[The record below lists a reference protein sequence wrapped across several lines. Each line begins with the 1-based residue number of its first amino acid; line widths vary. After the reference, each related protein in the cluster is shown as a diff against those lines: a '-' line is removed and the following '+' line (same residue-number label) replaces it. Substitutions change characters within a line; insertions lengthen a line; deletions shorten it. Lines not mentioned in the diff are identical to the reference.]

1 MTRDYTDDEY
11 RALVEEYRRNGLSD
25 KSAEYQA
32 SIEAAG
38 NAVSA
43 HDLALFRFVG
53 ARPRAPQ
60 SLTTRALLSRI
71 GRAVGGVWWTLCMLA
86 YAWVAFA
93 VVYLLAEWALTGL

>member
-32 SIEAAG
+32 SIEVAG

-43 HDLALFRFVG
+43 HDLALRRRPPASTAIAHDPRSAWQDR
-53 ARPRAPQ
+53 AR
-60 SLTTRALLSRI
+60 
-71 GRAVGGVWWTLCMLA
+71 GGGWWTLCMLA